1 MLEGIVYRVRSNKGG
16 DCQRF
21 EMIISGLQ
29 PLFCKFQHLQYSMKL
44 QKKQP
49 SIGLLSVPIFIIKMS
64 GAEYRIVFLLL
75 LKNNDSEIPFFK
87 TPKEEEKFDACSAAL
102 IFYAYTIYSSNCSK
116 FKFSATKCPNLI
128 LTLSGARPTF
138 YFLHFTW
145 SCESFWLGRCAIQI
159 MASDSPGPRT
169 KISCV
174 MQTFARPGN
183 EKEYLKR
190 TQ

>member
-1 MLEGIVYRVRSNKGG
+1 
-16 DCQRF
+16 
-21 EMIISGLQ
+21 
-29 PLFCKFQHLQYSMKL
+29 MKL

-64 GAEYRIVFLLL
+64 GAEYRIVFFSSPQ
-75 LKNNDSEIPFFK
+75 KSNDSEIPFFK

-138 YFLHFTW
+138 YFFTFYMELW
-145 SCESFWLGRCAIQI
+145 KFSAG
-159 MASDSPGPRT
+159 
-169 KISCV
+169 
-174 MQTFARPGN
+174 
-183 EKEYLKR
+183 
-190 TQ
+190 